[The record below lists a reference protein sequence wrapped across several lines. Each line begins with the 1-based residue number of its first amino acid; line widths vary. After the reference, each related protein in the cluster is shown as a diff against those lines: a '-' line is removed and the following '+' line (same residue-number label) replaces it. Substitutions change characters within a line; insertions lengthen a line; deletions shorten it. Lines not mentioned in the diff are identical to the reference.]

1 MLSPCLFQQN
11 TRRHAHTHICT
22 HLHTCS
28 DPRKPFLSCYP
39 RVCSS
44 KTRVGTHSTHACT
57 HMHTCSDPQGPFFH
71 VISVPVPA
79 KHTQAHT
86 HTCTLSTHMHAHKC
100 THMHS
105 QAEPLCSCFPL
116 PPPLSASQQAPGRG
130 TTALPGDSHTI
141 PSPSPPCLTQH
152 RGKSSVSSLKCE
164 CLLPE

>member
-11 TRRHAHTHICT
+11 THRHARTHTCT
-22 HLHTCS
+22 HLHTCN

-39 RVCSS
+39 HVCSS
-44 KTRVGTHSTHACT
+44 KTRVGTHGTHACT
-57 HMHTCSDPQGPFFH
+57 HMHTCSDPRRPLL
-71 VISVPVPA
+71 SCYLRA
-79 KHTQAHT
+79 CSSKTHTGTHT
-86 HTCTLSTHMHAHKC
+86 HTQTQHTYAC

-130 TTALPGDSHTI
+130 TTALPGDPHTI

-152 RGKSSVSSLKCE
+152 RGKSSVSSLKSE
-164 CLLPE
+164 GLLPE